1 MHVSE
6 TNSGQL
12 FPWRWGFSG
21 AVSLQRSM
29 CADLAV
35 VAARAYVPGSGSCLP
50 ARADPLGIGSFRSS
64 AEHVGLCVCSFR
76 DVSHYGGSVYF
87 RGFVSVVKDK
97 RSTVWVKL
105 ITEELVQ
112 ITVYCMQVIRF
123 PQLATSQPNLGQW
136 VMKEMC

>member
-29 CADLAV
+29 CADPAV

-50 ARADPLGIGSFRSS
+50 ARADLLGIGSFRSS
-64 AEHVGLCVCSFR
+64 AVHVGLCVCSFR
-76 DVSHYGGSVYF
+76 DVSLNGDLCIFEAS
-87 RGFVSVVKDK
+87 S
-97 RSTVWVKL
+97 
-105 ITEELVQ
+105 
-112 ITVYCMQVIRF
+112 
-123 PQLATSQPNLGQW
+123 A
-136 VMKEMC
+136 

>member
-29 CADLAV
+29 CVDPAV
-35 VAARAYVPGSGSCLP
+35 VAARAYVPASGSCLP
-50 ARADPLGIGSFRSS
+50 ARADLLGIGTAAFGMSLIM
-64 AEHVGLCVCSFR
+64 GDLCI
-76 DVSHYGGSVYF
+76 
-87 RGFVSVVKDK
+87 FVSVVKDK

-105 ITEELVQ
+105 VTEELVQ
-112 ITVYCMQVIRF
+112 ITAYCMQVIRF

-136 VMKEMC
+136 VMKEMF